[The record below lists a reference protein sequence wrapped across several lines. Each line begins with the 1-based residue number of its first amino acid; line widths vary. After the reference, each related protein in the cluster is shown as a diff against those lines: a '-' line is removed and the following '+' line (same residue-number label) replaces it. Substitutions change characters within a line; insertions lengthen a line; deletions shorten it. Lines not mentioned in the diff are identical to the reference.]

1 MRVVERAY
9 AKVNLFLDVT
19 SCREDGFHNINS
31 VMHSVSLCDDITVM
45 ASESDHCNIVIST
58 NIPGLS
64 TGEDNLVYKAVSKY
78 LSRYGITAKI
88 EIHLEK
94 RIPIG
99 AGLGGGSSDA
109 AAALRAMNRIFG
121 RADRDELM
129 VMCAELGSDVPFCLV
144 GGTAVC
150 TGRGEKIVSIPDT
163 SYNFVI
169 AIGSERVSTPDAY
182 RALDNLYNNFAS
194 GSYKPNADI
203 PAFYNIFE
211 SVTKIE
217 DVRKIKNI
225 MTKNGAE
232 MTLMSGSGPSVF
244 GTFKSREA
252 AEIASEALIAA
263 GFISFAAFSCG
274 GNEL

>member
-78 LSRYGITAKI
+78 LSRYGITAKV

-150 TGRGEKIVSIPDT
+150 TGRGEKIVSIPDP

-203 PAFYNIFE
+203 SAFYNIFE

-217 DVRKIKNI
+217 DIRKIKNI

-252 AEIASEALIAA
+252 AEIASEALMAA
-263 GFISFAAFSCG
+263 DFISFAAFSCG